1 MLDTVALNVLITCTL
16 NKEFATNVEIIVK
29 PVEMQTTAQN
39 VQQIPS
45 YTMEFV
51 ILLAEN
57 GTTPL
62 INLMFVMLVLKDVKY
77 VLDLQNV
84 LFVIKVSS

>member
-1 MLDTVALNVLITCTL
+1 M
-16 NKEFATNVEIIVK
+16 
-29 PVEMQTTAQN
+29 PTTARN

-57 GTTPL
+57 GITHL

-77 VLDLQNV
+77 VLDLQSV
-84 LFVIKVSS
+84 KFVIKVSS